1 MGLAGRINRRRNLG
15 LKEEK
20 RKKKEKNKEK
30 ERDTPKARSQGVTSQ
45 TQRWQDA
52 QGVTFC

>member
-15 LKEEK
+15 LREEK